1 MCSLALV
8 DILQGTKIK
17 SPTFID
23 PILDL
28 SRQKLHMLVWMRDIK
43 IFIDTTLNSP
53 GCKFPNLHCFFR
65 LPEIR
70 GGSKGVVGVEIR
82 VEIVEIRGVEIV
94 EIRGGWC
101 LWGLPMG
108 FKVV

>member
-1 MCSLALV
+1 
-8 DILQGTKIK
+8 
-17 SPTFID
+17 
-23 PILDL
+23 
-28 SRQKLHMLVWMRDIK
+28 MRDIK

-94 EIRGGWC
+94 EIRGGSKGVDAC
-101 LWGLPMG
+101 GGYPWGSKLFRMS
-108 FKVV
+108 FSVR